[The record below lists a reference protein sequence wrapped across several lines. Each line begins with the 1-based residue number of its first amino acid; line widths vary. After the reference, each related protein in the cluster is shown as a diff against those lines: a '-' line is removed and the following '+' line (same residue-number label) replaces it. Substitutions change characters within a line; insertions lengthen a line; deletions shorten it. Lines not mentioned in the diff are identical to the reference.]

1 MRYVRR
7 LQPRRFLVAQGHRER
22 GYRILE
28 LRGLCRVDDR
38 CRDTYCQSAPNNGS
52 DAILM
57 ESGIDEP
64 DHAGLQKVDFASA
77 VHLALDQLEL
87 GDLPLGLSVRPG

>member
-1 MRYVRR
+1 
-7 LQPRRFLVAQGHRER
+7 L
-22 GYRILE
+22 
-28 LRGLCRVDDR
+28 
-38 CRDTYCQSAPNNGS
+38 GS

-64 DHAGLQKVDFASA
+64 DNAGLQKVYFAPA

-87 GDLPLGLSVRPG
+87 GDLPLGLPVRPG